1 MKNLISLLFVFSAIT
16 SFAQKGKYSL
26 EDFFSYNPVLDSRVD
41 EIMEGMSEEEIA
53 GQLIVAAAGR
63 LGKSNEH
70 IEKLVREKKVGGILL
85 LNGEK
90 EEFKAMV
97 HKLDSIS
104 STVNGLKLSYSA
116 DAEPSLIKYKI
127 KNSTPVKNANLHKT
141 RAEVES
147 TTQTICGDLKY
158 IGITHN
164 YAPVIDIS
172 TNNAAIGNR
181 SFGDNQD
188 SVITWSN
195 EFVRVSQENNI
206 VATAKHFPGHGQVVG
221 DTHKK
226 LVYIDGEMT
235 EVDNYRPLINA
246 GVISIMVAHI
256 AVKNNEQY
264 NSDLPA
270 TLNKKIVTDLLKN
283 ELGFKGVI
291 ITDAMG
297 MGGVKA
303 IPNSGVKA
311 LKAGIDVLLM
321 PQDEFSDHAAI
332 VSEMKNDPA
341 FAAQVKN
348 SARKIIKLKICQG
361 LLQ

>member
-1 MKNLISLLFVFSAIT
+1 MKKLVALLCLFSVA
-16 SFAQKGKYSL
+16 SAFAQNENYSL

-41 EIMEGMSEEEIA
+41 EIIDNMSDEEIA

-63 LGKSNEH
+63 LGKSDAH

-90 EEFKAMV
+90 DEFRTMV
-97 HKLDSIS
+97 QKLDSIS
-104 STVNGLKLSYSA
+104 SSVDGLKLTYSA

-127 KNSTPVKNANLHKT
+127 KNSTPVKNANLHNSRDEVKT
-141 RAEVES
+141 
-147 TTQTICGDLKY
+147 TTETICGDLNY

-181 SFGDNQD
+181 SFGDNKD
-188 SVITWSN
+188 SVITWSS
-195 EFVRVSQENNI
+195 EFVSVTQKNNI

-235 EVDNYRPLINA
+235 EVANYKPIINA

-256 AVKNNEQY
+256 AVKNNEEY

-270 TLNKKIVTDLLKN
+270 TLNKRIVTDLLKR
-283 ELGFKGVI
+283 ELGFKGIV

-297 MGGVKA
+297 MGGVKS

-311 LKAGIDVLLM
+311 IKAGVDVLLM
-321 PQDEFSDHAAI
+321 PQDEFADHKAI
-332 VSEMKNDPA
+332 VAEMKNDSE
-341 FAAQVKN
+341 FASQVKN